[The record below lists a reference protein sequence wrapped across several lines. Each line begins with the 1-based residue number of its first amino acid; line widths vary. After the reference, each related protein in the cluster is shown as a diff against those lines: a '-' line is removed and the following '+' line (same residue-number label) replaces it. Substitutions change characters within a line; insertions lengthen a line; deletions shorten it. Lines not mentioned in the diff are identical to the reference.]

1 MISPSL
7 PGRRRRR
14 RIEAPTRSRDRT
26 RRCSLERIASGWGS
40 PAYMQRAVP
49 LMINRY
55 LSADVGHYLGRADVW
70 VIPPPCPLDIRPNDF
85 SRAGELIDRSYAS
98 TV

>member
-1 MISPSL
+1 
-7 PGRRRRR
+7 
-14 RIEAPTRSRDRT
+14 
-26 RRCSLERIASGWGS
+26 
-40 PAYMQRAVP
+40 
-49 LMINRY
+49 MINRY